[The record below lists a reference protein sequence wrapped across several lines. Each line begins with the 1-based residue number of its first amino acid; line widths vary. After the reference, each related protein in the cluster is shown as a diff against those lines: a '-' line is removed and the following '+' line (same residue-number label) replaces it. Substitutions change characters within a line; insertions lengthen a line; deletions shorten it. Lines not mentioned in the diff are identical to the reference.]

1 VEAMP
6 ATVAITA
13 MAMPTNIPKSTRR
26 GRSTWANIACFVSG
40 ISRIN
45 AGDVDKRY
53 LPMNALHTGCADRVR
68 ASDRPIR
75 GGQNWRIY
83 TSGWEYGRLLTRSYR
98 RRVKFG
104 GAAC

>member
-1 VEAMP
+1 
-6 ATVAITA
+6 

-83 TSGWEYGRLLTRSYR
+83 TSGWEYGAFAHKELPAAGEIWRRCLLTG
-98 RRVKFG
+98 F
-104 GAAC
+104 